1 MTITITRPVIE
12 DWPVK
17 ETDKYIRTKEQELA
31 LRVAESLNESNW
43 CQGHLYLIS
52 KDGSPT
58 RACAVWKAY
67 ELGSEIA
74 PSLEAKF
81 IRWYGASI
89 ISINDRWGLVAI
101 KDALTRFGNA
111 ELST

>member
-12 DWPVK
+12 DWSVK

-43 CQGHLYLIS
+43 CQGYFYLIS

-58 RACAVWKAY
+58 RTCAVGKAY
-67 ELGSEIA
+67 ELDEELT
-74 PSLEAKF
+74 PSLDAKF
-81 IRWYGASI
+81 IRWYGTP
-89 ISINDRWGLVAI
+89 ISYINDRRGLVAI